1 MNNFIKRI
9 TRDGLN
15 CLENAVSAMKTR
27 LDTFDFSQLDEEIE
41 KIERKVDN
49 IISSWKEETKKYV
62 VRIPYDADTQI
73 IKSRIDGNTFKV
85 KVILDTNEDVRE
97 DVRVQEYTYRHEST
111 IPNQFVN
118 GTITQ
123 KYLKD
128 KKTMLFIFQKPVVKE
143 ENIGNVEELIDAI
156 NDTLNENAETIVDGT
171 ALDPIAVE
179 VEGEDTTAAT
189 ITDEELEPPTEED
202 VNAKIWHLYMN
213 GYSYRHIGREVGLS
227 DKTVARRIK
236 KMLA

>member
-171 ALDPIAVE
+171 ALEPIAVE
-179 VEGEDTTAAT
+179 VDGEDTAAST
-189 ITDEELEPPTEED
+189 ITDEELEQPTEED
-202 VNAKIWHLYMN
+202 MNAKIWQLYMN